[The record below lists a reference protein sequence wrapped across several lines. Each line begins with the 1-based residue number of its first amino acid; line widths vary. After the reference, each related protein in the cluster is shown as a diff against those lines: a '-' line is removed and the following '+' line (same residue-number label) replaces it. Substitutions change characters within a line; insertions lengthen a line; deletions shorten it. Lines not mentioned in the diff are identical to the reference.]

1 MIMNKYRKNKI
12 SIAVFAIFGVMA
24 SSAFAQ
30 QNSIKVDF
38 NGNSNAQKMGG
49 EIVNVSADDPLPEEK
64 KDAENKGSDTVEK
77 ESLEKE
83 NGTVST
89 KDGVKLNLNPH
100 ESQVVDAKKHALS
113 KALYENEQLEELRG
127 MLEGYQK
134 KEAYESAVDS
144 KVPLTPEQIIE
155 LRTLLRN
162 AEKAKNVPLQ
172 GSVSNKIRSIDI
184 DVDANEPIKLDVVAG
199 YASSIVFFD
208 ITGAP
213 WPIDGDIIG
222 NKTAFDTKPGNKS
235 HVAVFENIQQF
246 SESNALINLLGLDV
260 PVVISLVGN
269 DQKVDSRLSVRIP
282 KFGPNA
288 QNEIYQSD
296 EMKEVSADALKVL
309 DGDKLP
315 NSKRFKLNGVKG
327 EVIYANGSLYIR
339 TRANLISPPWRNSV
353 SSSSGYKVYE
363 LPPVDTLLFS
373 VDGKMVDATI
383 EKGFEVKI
391 EQQKS
396 IFSE

>member
-1 MIMNKYRKNKI
+1 MNKYRKNKI

-77 ESLEKE
+77 ESSEKE